1 MVVVVVLGLMN
12 FHLPSDRSGR
22 GWAMFFRRKAPKA
35 QEGAREEAGHLL
47 CLYVAEYGWVA
58 TTIDVQTNAVV
69 SDDSGPMGDTKA
81 WTAASLESGIRLAA
95 QKLGRRRL
103 SEIREIRILYDDPAV
118 LYSDSRDHALRS
130 GSPGAIREHGAR
142 LLDVAACTYGERH
155 LQQTPHDLDHLG
167 DKDME
172 FASGE
177 KPQDKVHAFADVA
190 SVRNVLSQL
199 DAGALKVTTLTP
211 VGDLLLNQ
219 ALNLSPGANAVLYV
233 AEFNSYF
240 ALANPQYGIAFVR
253 VLPVG
258 MKSLVMAIAEANS
271 ISTKEVEDALAD
283 RDFISGVQIGLN
295 DGGEDV
301 IAQSPYERTLAPL
314 LTNFMSEL
322 STTVEFF
329 EKHRGGGRVPAI
341 AIYGSLDRIQGL
353 KALISN
359 NLEIPVNFQSSTMIE
374 MFRQCQPQSLINLL
388 NGADGSLL
396 TVGRME
402 YSFSKDRFISTE
414 ELARQTISIKQSNAS
429 REQPSRVAALRAGRG
444 ANSLARGRGAIRKRQ
459 TKEIRGPVAEL
470 WAKLTSRETQQV
482 AKRWG
487 QREVA
492 TTSKPRNDRQYL
504 MLLGVLVFAVFYVA
518 WMRFDDLAIRHER
531 RVSEFAKLVFDNQRL
546 RDQIARLGIKGLPDQ
561 IAVAD
566 KVLWS
571 DKFLSLAR
579 NLDKAMWLTDV
590 YLSDESRQIGNQTVL
605 SKKLTLEGAVLP
617 SVHGHILKI
626 SEYIDRLLKDET
638 YFMGD
643 FREISFEG
651 AHVDASEENHVVR
664 FTIAAWYDENKRVET
679 KSAKPSG
686 GPVPLSDAL
695 QNVDKRNVALENVVD
710 KPRAK

>member
-1 MVVVVVLGLMN
+1 
-12 FHLPSDRSGR
+12 
-22 GWAMFFRRKAPKA
+22 MFFRKKEAKT
-35 QEGAREEAGHLL
+35 QQGALEEAGHLL
-47 CLYVAEYGWVA
+47 CLYVAEHGWVA
-58 TTIDVQTNAVV
+58 TTIDVQTNAIV
-69 SDDSGPMGDTKA
+69 SDDSGPMGDSKA
-81 WTAASLESGIRLAA
+81 WTAASVESGFRLAA

-103 SEIREIRILYDDPAV
+103 AEIREIRILYDEPAV
-118 LYSDSRDHALRS
+118 LYSDSRDRALRS
-130 GSPGAIREHGAR
+130 GSPGAIREYGAR

-155 LQQTPHDLDHLG
+155 LQHTPDDLDHRG

-177 KPQDKVHAFADVA
+177 KPQDKVYAFTDVA
-190 SVRNVLSQL
+190 SIRNVLSRL

-219 ALNLSPGANAVLYV
+219 ALNVSPGANAVLYV

-258 MKSLVMAIAEANS
+258 LKSLVMAIAEANS

-295 DGGEDV
+295 DGGEDA
-301 IAQSPYERTLAPL
+301 IAQSPYDRVLAPL

-329 EKHRGGGRVPAI
+329 ERHRGGGRLPAI
-341 AIYGSLDRIQGL
+341 TIYGSLDKIQGF

-359 NLEIPVNFQSSTMIE
+359 NLEIPVNFHSSALIE

-402 YSFSKDRFISTE
+402 YSFSRDKFISTE
-414 ELARQTISIKQSNAS
+414 ELARETISIQQSNAP
-429 REQPSRVAALRAGRG
+429 REQSSRVAALRAGKG
-444 ANSLARGRGAIRKRQ
+444 TKSLARGRAAMREMQ
-459 TKEIRGPVAEL
+459 TKKSRGLGAEL
-470 WAKLTSRETQQV
+470 WAKLTFQETQQV
-482 AKRWG
+482 TKRWG
-487 QREVA
+487 QRQVA
-492 TTSKPRNDRQYL
+492 TTDSPRNDKQYF

-518 WMRFDDLAIRHER
+518 WMRFDDLTIRHER
-531 RVSEFAKLVFDNQRL
+531 RVSEFAKMVFENQRL
-546 RDQIARLGIKGLPDQ
+546 RDQIARLGAHGLPDQ
-561 IAVAD
+561 VAIAD

-626 SEYIDRLLKDET
+626 SEYIDRLLKDKT

-643 FREISFEG
+643 FREITFEG

-664 FTIAAWYDENKRVET
+664 FTIAAWYDENKRLET

-686 GPVPLSDAL
+686 GPAPLSETL
-695 QNVDKRNVALENVVD
+695 QNVDKRNVVLENVVD